1 MFVFLKKIHYI
12 NIVRVIVFF
21 LLTMLFIEAAS
32 SGGCIYTIALTQS
45 ESPFY
50 FKDVIWMIRK
60 VKYCECGCGQEAR
73 PGNRFI
79 NGHSQKGKPSWS
91 KGKKQ
96 KEESE
101 KRRKPF
107 VEKYCECGCE
117 TLLQHANEGQTFI
130 HGHNRKGKKGAAYWS
145 GKSRSTETNR
155 KVSETLKRKYVSG
168 EIIHP
173 FLGKKHLEKSI
184 EKMKKSHKGQ
194 IAWNKDLTK
203 ETDDR
208 VRRVST
214 VLIEGH
220 ASGRIKTHPTNKWS
234 NTSIEIAIENEL
246 KKVSL
251 KYEKQKHIKGV
262 GFVDFF
268 LPGFDLI
275 IECDGDYWHN
285 LEGRQ
290 ERDVKRDFGSEFLH
304 QYKTVRFW
312 EHEINESPE
321 KCMRKISK
329 LIKKQGGKI

>member
-1 MFVFLKKIHYI
+1 M
-12 NIVRVIVFF
+12 
-21 LLTMLFIEAAS
+21 
-32 SGGCIYTIALTQS
+32 
-45 ESPFY
+45 
-50 FKDVIWMIRK
+50 
-60 VKYCECGCGQEAR
+60 
-73 PGNRFI
+73 
-79 NGHSQKGKPSWS
+79 
-91 KGKKQ
+91 KKQ
-96 KEESE
+96 KLIYGKYNYDYYLLRQSRKTVSLIVKPNLVIILKCPLDYGDE
-101 KRRKPF
+101 KIEKFLKRKSLWIKKQF
-107 VEKYCECGCE
+107 SYFEKYKNKL
-117 TLLQHANEGQTFI
+117 T
-130 HGHNRKGKKGAAYWS
+130 
-145 GKSRSTETNR
+145 
-155 KVSETLKRKYVSG
+155 KRKYVSG